1 MNTLSVRA
9 NAVIFYALSSLI
21 AFASLSAVTMFNHYP
36 DVVASV
42 TGHDIK
48 EFGLYTYRGIM
59 KPVAKVD
66 LKLDLDI
73 DLRPV
78 FNWNAKQIFV
88 WVMAEYHDDIRP
100 TNQISLWD
108 TIITDPDAALI
119 KKIGTQIEYPLSETQ
134 DFRGK
139 DVTLSINWDIMPHIG
154 WLKKRGGPSHNS
166 YNFTLPE
173 EYFW

>member
-108 TIITDPDAALI
+108 TIITDPDAAKWTTISISLNDLLI
-119 KKIGTQIEYPLSETQ
+119 SAGLVISPFIKSISISNLS
-134 DFRGK
+134 R
-139 DVTLSINWDIMPHIG
+139 
-154 WLKKRGGPSHNS
+154 
-166 YNFTLPE
+166 
-173 EYFW
+173 